1 MSSTNWECNKNAN
14 GKPPTPPLHRFP
26 SWESRIYRVANEG
39 LSNSAPP
46 YSELSSHLPQSVS
59 FTGSGYYDVSCPVY
73 ATVKGVSECRI
84 FCTNPQ
90 ILFFNHHS
98 SFVLYLQRAS
108 QIRASPFSGDS
119 SDDSS
124 DGEDHL
130 HSHLVANLSHIT
142 NSSTDNTGM
151 NHSSQLNIDP
161 LHNF

>member
-1 MSSTNWECNKNAN
+1 MTHDYAEIYTPSGEKVSSTNWECNKNAN

-90 ILFFNHHS
+90 ILFLIIILLL
-98 SFVLYLQRAS
+98 SFIHRELVKFVPVLSAATLLMTRPTVRTIFTA
-108 QIRASPFSGDS
+108 I
-119 SDDSS
+119 
-124 DGEDHL
+124 
-130 HSHLVANLSHIT
+130 
-142 NSSTDNTGM
+142 
-151 NHSSQLNIDP
+151 
-161 LHNF
+161 